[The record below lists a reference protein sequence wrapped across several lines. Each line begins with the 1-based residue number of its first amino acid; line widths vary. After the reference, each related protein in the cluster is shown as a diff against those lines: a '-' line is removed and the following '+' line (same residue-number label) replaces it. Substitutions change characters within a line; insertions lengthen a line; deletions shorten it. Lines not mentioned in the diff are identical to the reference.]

1 MLQAKSRKKMF
12 TKVESIKD
20 ISIKTMFAEQ
30 DVLTTL
36 KDLNLVKYY
45 KGQHNLQDRA
55 TLNRVVKSKYRSSFG
70 CTFQAHLLNI

>member
-30 DVLTTL
+30 DVLTAL

-45 KGQHNLQDRA
+45 KGQHNLHDRA